1 MMRTLGAAVVGLLAA
16 AAAQAHFAYIV
27 PDADGA
33 KAKVVFSDTLEPD
46 TNVKIEKIANTKL
59 TLRDAAGK
67 DSPLEWT
74 MGEGCY
80 VVNVPGSGPRTV
92 FGVTEYGVLAKGDAK
107 PYLLAYFPKAV
118 IGGATKP
125 VGAKLEV
132 AVAGESG
139 KTRFQVLAEGK
150 PLAEAEYS
158 VMVPGGGKKTG
169 KTDAAGYT
177 EPFAASGRYGVNVK
191 HIVAKGGEYNGKRYE
206 EARSYATLVV
216 DVPAK

>member
-67 DSPLEWT
+67 DSPLAWT
-74 MGEGCY
+74 PGEGFY
-80 VVNVPGSGPRTV
+80 AVNVPGSGPRTV
-92 FGVTEYGVLAKGDAK
+92 FGVTEYGVLAKGDSK
-107 PYLLAYFPKAV
+107 PYLLAYYPKAV
-118 IGGATKP
+118 IGGAAKP
-125 VGAKLEV
+125 VGAKLEL

-150 PLAEAEYS
+150 PVAGAEYS
-158 VMVPGGGKKTG
+158 VLVPGAGKKAG
-169 KTDAAGYT
+169 KTDPDGFT
-177 EPFAASGRYGVNVK
+177 EVFAANGRYGVYTKQV
-191 HIVAKGGEYNGKRYE
+191 VAKGGEYNGKRYE
-206 EARSYATLVV
+206 EARSYATLVA